1 MKRKAR
7 EEYTLGMEAM
17 DMDNFGFEEVILKYV
32 VVLDT
37 PVTYFSDMI
46 FGKTNLKRD
55 LFQHFGTDTEM
66 SQVRAA
72 RRRKGGLNAKSV
84 ADA

>member
-37 PVTYFSDMI
+37 PSHILVT
-46 FGKTNLKRD
+46 
-55 LFQHFGTDTEM
+55 
-66 SQVRAA
+66 
-72 RRRKGGLNAKSV
+72 
-84 ADA
+84 

>member
-1 MKRKAR
+1 
-7 EEYTLGMEAM
+7 
-17 DMDNFGFEEVILKYV
+17 
-32 VVLDT
+32 
-37 PVTYFSDMI
+37 MI
-46 FGKTNLKRD
+46 FGQTNLKRD

-66 SQVRAA
+66 SQVRAD